1 MYATL
6 PARALSPRSSIE
18 RLIDRYGA
26 TAVLM
31 STIRALLM
39 PRRRRPRPPDP
50 YSLSPHMRRDI
61 GIPPEPHVPLRYY
74 DLR

>member
-26 TAVLM
+26 TAVL
-31 STIRALLM
+31 TATLRALVV
-39 PRRRRPRPPDP
+39 PRRRRARPPDP
-50 YSLSPHMRRDI
+50 YSLSPHLRRDI
-61 GIPPEPHVPLRYY
+61 GIPPEGPIAMRYY